1 MAQSPPIYEGSRKVG
16 SNLFQELSSDTDDCS
31 SMDENGFKK
40 PRSERKKE
48 KSKKKKEE
56 KSKNDAEAKKDGE
69 NPIAEPMY
77 DEAEQ
82 AVRGTTKRAKPKESE
97 ADENKKEKVLK
108 TNEQEEMRK
117 MLEAMTTER
126 DQQRAENEKLRIVI
140 QEQKEEMKKMSAQ
153 LNNLGARYKQNT
165 IKDTPRKASYERKS

>member
-1 MAQSPPIYEGSRKVG
+1 MVAQRGFVNIRTVRPQPQTIDRARSRSQPRSMAQSPPIYEGSRKVG
-16 SNLFQELSSDTDDCS
+16 PNLFQGLSSDTDDCS
-31 SMDENGFKK
+31 STDENGFKK

-56 KSKNDAEAKKDGE
+56 KTKNDAEAKKDGE
-69 NPIAEPMY
+69 NPKAEPMD

-97 ADENKKEKVLK
+97 ANEDMKEKVLK

-117 MLEAMTTER
+117 MLEAMTAER
-126 DQQRAENEKLRIVI
+126 DQQRAENERLRI
-140 QEQKEEMKKMSAQ
+140 
-153 LNNLGARYKQNT
+153 L
-165 IKDTPRKASYERKS
+165 

>member
-69 NPIAEPMY
+69 NPIAEPMD

-82 AVRGTTKRAKPKESE
+82 AVRGTTKRTKPKESE
-97 ADENKKEKVLK
+97 ADENMKGKILK

-117 MLEAMTTER
+117 MLEAIT
-126 DQQRAENEKLRIVI
+126 AEKSTKSRK
-140 QEQKEEMKKMSAQ
+140 QETMDR
-153 LNNLGARYKQNT
+153 N
-165 IKDTPRKASYERKS
+165 PRTKGTDEGNVNPIE